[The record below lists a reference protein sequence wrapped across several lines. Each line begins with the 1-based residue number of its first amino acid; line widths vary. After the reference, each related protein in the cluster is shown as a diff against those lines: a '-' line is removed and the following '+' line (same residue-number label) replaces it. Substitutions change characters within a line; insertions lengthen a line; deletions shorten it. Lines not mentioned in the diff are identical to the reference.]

1 MHCPFCAHDD
11 TRVVDSRIADD
22 GESVRRRRECPACNQ
37 RFTTY
42 ERADLAFPMV
52 VKADGR
58 REPYRQEKLLAG
70 LRRALSKRPVSTA
83 QIDLALRKIEKQIR
97 SHSEREISARRI
109 GDLVMAAL
117 RELDP
122 VAYVRFASVYRRFD
136 DLHAFNSEIQAL
148 LDPDQAIESPNDE
161 R

>member
-1 MHCPFCAHDD
+1 VHCPFCAHDD

-22 GESVRRRRECPACNQ
+22 GESVRRRRECPQCGQ
-37 RFTTY
+37 RFTTF
-42 ERADLAFPMV
+42 ERADLGFPMV

-58 REPYRQEKLLAG
+58 REVYRQEKLLAG
-70 LRRALSKRPVSTA
+70 LQRALSKRPVPTA
-83 QIDLALRKIEKQIR
+83 QIDKALRTIEKQIR
-97 SHSEREISARRI
+97 AHPEREIPARRI

-136 DLHAFNSEIQAL
+136 DLQAFSSEIQAL
-148 LDPDQAIESPNDE
+148 LEPNSGNEDGH
-161 R
+161 